1 MKKSTVILVR
11 PNARRPEENHPAD
24 VEAACAAARHLP
36 CWVLLLGPVGDEG
49 PEKERDERREARRA
63 KRHDAMRRALGLE
76 GIAKNGLSV
85 FAPVELAGRSDADT
99 LANDLAHYLVDVGL
113 RMPLRQSSSL
123 DLRLPADLDPT
134 LLAATIEAVAVYPN
148 TDVYLG
154 DRRLRSSLR
163 WEIRRDKFR
172 APPAE
177 VETDLIGSTPAI
189 EKVRAKVA
197 RYADK
202 AFPVLIIGETGT
214 GKEVVATMLHEQSAR
229 QGRFMGTNAA
239 QLPPELADSLL
250 FGHRRGSFTGAES
263 DRSGRIRE
271 AEGGTFFLDEA
282 FNLHPA
288 VQGKL
293 LRALNR
299 VDEGVLLVEPVG
311 STRPPEVVH
320 ARLVVS
326 ALGDPRGGHENG
338 GTSAMRTDLFYR
350 VSAGIIRLPPL
361 RQSLDDLPRLCAGL
375 LRSRNLEVQV
385 NDDGIAALREHD
397 WPGNIRELRL
407 ILLRALMDA
416 PNDLRVLGADEIRA
430 ALDTHKLP
438 PGARSCRL
446 PCNLDLE
453 LRRIE
458 VATLQ
463 AAMRETGH
471 NQSRAGLR
479 IGMDP
484 KNARNFGRRLE
495 AAEKS
500 LRELEAQDVG

>member
-1 MKKSTVILVR
+1 MKNATVVLVR
-11 PNARRPEENHPAD
+11 PNPKRADENHPSD
-24 VEAACAAARHLP
+24 VAAARAAAQRLP
-36 CWVLLLGPVGDEG
+36 CWVLLIGKGR
-49 PEKERDERREARRA
+49 EKRR
-63 KRHDAMRRALGLE
+63 DAMRRELGLDN
-76 GIAKNGLSV
+76 IAKDGLSV
-85 FAPVELAGRSDADT
+85 FAPVELADEDGADALPD
-99 LANDLAHYLVDVGL
+99 NLAHYLVDVGL
-113 RMPLRQSSSL
+113 RTPLRHSDSVN
-123 DLRLPADLDPT
+123 LRLPADLDPA
-134 LLAATIEAVAVYPN
+134 LLAAAMEAASICPR

-154 DRRLRSSLR
+154 ERLLRTSLR
-163 WEIRRDKFR
+163 WELRRDRFR
-172 APPAE
+172 APPAR

-202 AFPVLIIGETGT
+202 PFPVLVIGETGT

-229 QGRFMGTNAA
+229 QGRFMATNAA

-250 FGHRRGSFTGAES
+250 FGHRKGTFTGADT

-293 LRALNR
+293 LRAFNR

-311 STRPPEVVH
+311 STQPPAVVH

-326 ALGDPRGGHENG
+326 ALGDPRGGHENSG
-338 GTSAMRTDLFYR
+338 SAAMRTDLFYR

-361 RQSLDDLPRLCAGL
+361 RQSLDDLPKLCEGL
-375 LRSRNLEVQV
+375 LRPLSTEVRV
-385 NDDGIAALREHD
+385 TEDGIAALRDHD

-407 ILLRALMDA
+407 ILMRALMDA
-416 PNDLRVLGADEIRA
+416 RPGLDVLGADELRA

-438 PGARSCRL
+438 PGARSLRL

-463 AAMRETGH
+463 AALRETGH
-471 NQSRAGLR
+471 NHAQAGRR

-495 AAEKS
+495 TAERQ
-500 LRELEAQDVG
+500 LQDLGGQDAE